1 MSTCRHDDMTF
12 REVIFR
18 VYSAKKKWSSGTVV
32 RRWQQ
37 ALCQLRVSAGLG
49 VYISRELHAMPATA
63 AASAALA
70 VCFRKTK
77 HIIRTC
83 FITISFGMSTVL
95 AADDCVVARSRI
107 GKPQPFSGHF
117 DGSLHL
123 TREISY
129 LSTSFKASVEV
140 TDRTR
145 RYVSENYE
153 GLADFGCQSSGRS
166 ISAAVLKGTV
176 FWLPDWLLFQPI
188 WQVSFASAQHEIK
201 SAFY

>member
-1 MSTCRHDDMTF
+1 MTTWLF
-12 REVIFR
+12 ERWFSESILQKKSEV
-18 VYSAKKKWSSGTVV
+18 
-32 RRWQQ
+32 
-37 ALCQLRVSAGLG
+37 AGLWFG
-49 VYISRELHAMPATA
+49 DGNKHFARCGFQRASAFTFHANFMQCRRPA

-95 AADDCVVARSRI
+95 AADGCVVARSRI

-129 LSTSFKASVEV
+129 LSTPFKVSVEV
-140 TDRTR
+140 IDRTR

-153 GLADFGCQSSGRS
+153 GLGFRLPKQWEIYLCGCVKRHS
-166 ISAAVLKGTV
+166 ILVARLIAFFRL
-176 FWLPDWLLFQPI
+176 I
-188 WQVSFASAQHEIK
+188 WQVSFPLHNTR
-201 SAFY
+201 

>member
-1 MSTCRHDDMTF
+1 MTF
-12 REVIFR
+12 REMVFR
-18 VYSAKKKWSSGTVV
+18 VYSAKKSEVV
-32 RRWQQ
+32 GLWFGDGNKHFASCGFQR
-37 ALCQLRVSAGLG
+37 ASAGLG
-49 VYISRELHAMPATA
+49 VYSTFHTNFMQCRRPAA
-63 AASAALA
+63 GSAVLA

-107 GKPQPFSGHF
+107 GKPQPFSGHL

-129 LSTSFKASVEV
+129 LSTSFKVSVEV

-176 FWLPDWLLFQPI
+176 FWLPD
-188 WQVSFASAQHEIK
+188 
-201 SAFY
+201 